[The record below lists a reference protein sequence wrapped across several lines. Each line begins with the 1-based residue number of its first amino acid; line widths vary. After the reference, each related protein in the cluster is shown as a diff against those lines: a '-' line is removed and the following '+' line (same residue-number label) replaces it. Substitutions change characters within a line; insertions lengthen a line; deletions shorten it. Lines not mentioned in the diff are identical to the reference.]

1 MKSEDGTF
9 NKTFNNQGAGGDWDY
24 TSGHVFDNF
33 NTAEDK
39 IPTGRYT
46 INQRHRDWNVSNDI
60 LKKMTFGFS
69 SSSPIVLTQ
78 LTQA

>member
-9 NKTFNNQGAGGDWDY
+9 NERFSNQGAGGIWDY
-24 TSGHVFDNF
+24 TSGKVFDNF
-33 NTAEDK
+33 NTDKDK

-46 INQRHRDWNVSNDI
+46 IEQTSDYWNVDNNI
-60 LKKMTFGFS
+60 LKKMTFGIS
-69 SSSPIVLTQ
+69 SPSPIVLTQ